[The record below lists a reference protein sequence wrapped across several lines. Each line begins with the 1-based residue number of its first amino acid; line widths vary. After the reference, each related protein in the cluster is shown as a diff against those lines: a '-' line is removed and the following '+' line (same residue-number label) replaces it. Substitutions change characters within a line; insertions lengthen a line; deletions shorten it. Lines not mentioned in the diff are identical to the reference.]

1 MMKRPLIK
9 VLLPIT
15 ALLLSSCSFVDWF
28 KDKFSKNEQTEQK
41 EEQKHEES
49 SPTFLPENPTEID
62 IEDSLPLII
71 GQSKSLSVTY
81 SPVDTTN
88 KNVEWISANPN
99 VATVTNGEVTGIGA
113 GQTKVTASA
122 VNRLGER
129 IVSECNV
136 VVGEENSISKSTLL
150 YTYDEYNTYSAY
162 GFDNT
167 PLAGN
172 PKLLVI
178 PIWFNDSDTF
188 ISMDY
193 REYVRDDIRKAFFG
207 TNEETGWRSVKTFYE
222 EEAKGAITLEGTVA
236 EWHEL
241 TESYE
246 DYLPASMGQYKTEE
260 LLISAST
267 AYFTNHTSE
276 SRTDYDSNNDGF
288 LDGVIL
294 IYAAPDYSNLGLD
307 SGNLWAYTSWT
318 LDVPQ
323 VGNPVPNIFFW
334 GSYDFMY
341 SSGIDAYSRTELSAY
356 GRGDTRHCNVDAHC
370 FIHEMG
376 HAFGLQ
382 DYYDYSGQ
390 HSPAGGFNMQDMN
403 VGGHDAYSVMAFGW
417 AKPYIPTESQTI
429 IINDF
434 QSSHDMI
441 LLANHEV
448 TSPFDEYLLL
458 ELYSPTGLNKF
469 DSDYHYSDRYPLG
482 PRNTGVRVWHVDA
495 RLTQWTGYS
504 WSKTLTTNPT
514 DGDVYHAM
522 SNTYYATWT
531 NAYSP
536 LGKDYADYNTLQLIR
551 REGRSPYMGNSSLFN
566 YGSSFTQN
574 AYAEQ
579 FVRTQRMNDGKAL
592 GWSFSV
598 DALDNTS
605 AAITVTKL

>member
-1 MMKRPLIK
+1 MKKRPLIK

-28 KDKFSKNEQTEQK
+28 KDKFSKNEQTEEK

-88 KNVEWISANPN
+88 KNVEWTSANPN

-246 DYLPASMGQYKTEE
+246 DYLPASMGQYKTQE

-267 AYFTNHTSE
+267 AYFANHTSE

-294 IYAAPDYSNLGLD
+294 IYAAPDYNNLGLD

-598 DALDNTS
+598 DALDETS

>member
-1 MMKRPLIK
+1 MKRPVFK

-15 ALLLSSCSFVDWF
+15 ALLLTSCSFVDWF
-28 KDKFSKNEQTEQK
+28 KDKFTKTEQV
-41 EEQKHEES
+41 EEPEEGTKQDTE
-49 SPTFLPENPTEID
+49 PKYFPENPTEIK
-62 IEDSLPLII
+62 IEDSLPLTI
-71 GQSKSLSVTY
+71 GQSKSLSVSY
-81 SPVDTTN
+81 YPEDTSN
-88 KNVEWISANPN
+88 KNVIWTSKNSTI
-99 VATVTNGEVTGIGA
+99 ATVNNGVVEGLTP
-113 GQTKVTASA
+113 GQTKIVASTI
-122 VNRLGER
+122 NRLGEK
-129 IVSECNV
+129 ITSECNV
-136 VVGEENSISKSTLL
+136 VVADPTSVSKSSLA
-150 YTYDEYNTYSAY
+150 YTYDDYNTYNAY
-162 GFDNT
+162 SFDNT
-167 PLAGN
+167 PLSGN
-172 PKLLVI
+172 PKILVI
-178 PIWFNDSDTF
+178 PVWFNDSDTF

-222 EEAKGAITLEGTVA
+222 EEAKGAITLEGTIA
-236 EWHEL
+236 EWYEI

-246 DYLPASMGQYKTEE
+246 YYLPASAGQYRTEQ
-260 LLISAST
+260 LLQSAST
-267 AYFTNHTSE
+267 AYFTNHTNE
-276 SRTDYDSNNDGF
+276 SKTDYDSNDDGF

-294 IYAAPDYSNLGLD
+294 IYGAPDYDNLGLD

-318 LDVPQ
+318 LDRPQ
-323 VGNPVPNIFFW
+323 VGNPIPNIFFW

-370 FIHEMG
+370 YIHEMG

-390 HSPAGGFNMQDMN
+390 HSPAGGFCMQDMN

-417 AKPYIPTESQTI
+417 AKPYIPNKTQTI

-458 ELYSPTGLNKF
+458 ELYAPTGLNKF
-469 DSDYHYSDRYPLG
+469 DSDYHYNDRYPLG

-504 WSKTLTTNPT
+504 WSKTLITDPT
-514 DGDVYHAM
+514 QGDVYHAM

-531 NAYSP
+531 NNYSP
-536 LGKDYADYNTLQLIR
+536 LGKDYADYNTLQLIK
-551 REGRSPYMGNSSLFN
+551 REGRSPYLGNSSLFN
-566 YGSSFTQN
+566 YGSTFTQN

-579 FVRTQRMNDGKAL
+579 FVRTQKMNDGKAL

-598 DALDNTS
+598 DALDDTC

>member
-9 VLLPIT
+9 VLFPIT

-28 KDKFSKNEQTEQK
+28 KDKFSKNEQTEEK

-88 KNVEWISANPN
+88 KNVEWTSANPN

-129 IVSECNV
+129 IVSECSV

-246 DYLPASMGQYKTEE
+246 DYLPASMGQYKTQE

-267 AYFTNHTSE
+267 AYFANHTSE

-294 IYAAPDYSNLGLD
+294 IYAAPDYNNLGLD

-598 DALDNTS
+598 DALDETS